1 MFLQLF
7 TVNFKY
13 FSGKSAASKLQQI
26 FYSETRRTRNKKTM
40 KTMKTMELGLLVL
53 IKYYLKLGGVQLYN
67 YRTGN

>member
-1 MFLQLF
+1 M
-7 TVNFKY
+7 
-13 FSGKSAASKLQQI
+13 

-53 IKYYLKLGGVQLYN
+53 IKYYSKLGGVQLYN